1 MLIVMLNIISCEVVF
16 TQKLVQQKLAD
27 LENSCPKSSFWHFG
41 STLLYSFEEYR
52 KTFFRCYVLIK
63 ESNLA

>member
-1 MLIVMLNIISCEVVF
+1 MLIVILNIISCEVVF

-41 STLLYSFEEYR
+41 S
-52 KTFFRCYVLIK
+52 
-63 ESNLA
+63 